1 MEEDNLRRDIDL
13 LERYLS
19 GDISQEEQKL
29 VENRL
34 VGEPSFFKLMEIL
47 RKLAVTL
54 RKDRLKSILALIRSQ
69 EDKFRE

>member
-34 VGEPSFFKLMEIL
+34 VGEPSFFQLMEIL
-47 RKLAVTL
+47 RKLGMTL
-54 RKDRLKSILALIRSQ
+54 RKDRLKSILALIKSQ